1 MKKRLLKIFLIVII
15 SFPAIFFFTKS
26 VKSFLNSHPSFKIK
40 EIVTSYPSYAKASEG
55 RQLFLSAEARRAK
68 AEVTSPTY
76 TKEEIKKILNIDE
89 QTSIFSLNLKK
100 ASKRLEEKPEI
111 KKAVIIRRFPDTL
124 IIQLKERKAVAQIG
138 ARRYFLIDEEGV
150 ILPGAKNF
158 PFVNFPL
165 IEGIDFPLSEPKIG
179 RRYISQN
186 LYSGLSIIKFLS
198 SFRGRNSL
206 REFKLKK
213 INVKDVKNILLYL
226 QIDSP
231 NLSAWSGK
239 TVLIKINI
247 PEDNEAKDA
256 LKKKVK
262 LLKEILPFHRPQ
274 DVKYIDLRFKD
285 IMVGKK

>member
-124 IIQLKERKAVAQIG
+124 ILS
-138 ARRYFLIDEEGV
+138 LIH
-150 ILPGAKNF
+150 I
-158 PFVNFPL
+158 
-165 IEGIDFPLSEPKIG
+165 
-179 RRYISQN
+179 
-186 LYSGLSIIKFLS
+186 
-198 SFRGRNSL
+198 
-206 REFKLKK
+206 
-213 INVKDVKNILLYL
+213 
-226 QIDSP
+226 
-231 NLSAWSGK
+231 
-239 TVLIKINI
+239 
-247 PEDNEAKDA
+247 
-256 LKKKVK
+256 
-262 LLKEILPFHRPQ
+262 
-274 DVKYIDLRFKD
+274 
-285 IMVGKK
+285 